1 MKKLWKFIKWSFIT
15 ILSLLLLIVVVLA
28 FTGIPNLGS
37 AVSKN
42 VPRVSWS
49 NMLATMNA
57 LDNIQC

>member
-37 AVSKN
+37 AESNN

-49 NMLATMNA
+49 NMLTTMNA
-57 LDNIQC
+57 LIIYQC